1 VLFRSEMDEIIFFAA
16 ADCTGHGVPGAM
28 VSVICN
34 NGLNRSLREYGITD
48 PGKILDK
55 TKEIVIEEFAKS
67 DEEVRDG
74 MDIALISLNKK
85 TLELKYAGANN
96 PLWIFLKNTNDE
108 TELMEVKP
116 DNHPIGK
123 HEISSA
129 FQTKTFQLNR
139 DDTFYIFTDGY
150 QDQFGGEK
158 GKKFKS
164 AAMKSLL
171 MSVQKLN
178 MDEQKDFI
186 FKAFEDWK
194 GDLEQIDDICIIG
207 VRL

>member
-1 VLFRSEMDEIIFFAA
+1 VSKGGAKGEVVYLAA

-74 MDIALISLNKK
+74 MDIALISLNKDS
-85 TLELKYAGANN
+85 LELQYAGANN
-96 PLWIFLKNTNDE
+96 PLWIFRKNTIGE
-108 TELMEVKP
+108 TELIEVKP

-123 HEISSA
+123 YEISTA
-129 FQTKTFQLNR
+129 FQTKTFQLYP

-164 AAMKSLL
+164 AAMKRLL
-171 MSVQKLN
+171 MSIQKLN
-178 MDEQKDFI
+178 MDAQKEFI
-186 FKAFEDWK
+186 FKTFEDWK